1 MRIAGLLLAVFLIAI
16 GAMGIVATDTVV
28 TLRRLYFATP
38 GRFYAAGAMRMAM
51 GAVLILAAAS
61 SGWPRI
67 LRVLG
72 GLMCLQAVTA
82 TLLGIEHA
90 RAVMEWET
98 LQGTTVL
105 RAGAAVSLASGV
117 FVAFACAKRRRL
129 QPAGMNPSAE

>member
-38 GRFYAAGAMRMAM
+38 GRFYAAGAIRMAM
-51 GAVLILAAAS
+51 GAVLILAAS
-61 SGWPRI
+61 CSGWPRT

-98 LQGTTVL
+98 LQGTAAL

-129 QPAGMNPSAE
+129 QPSG